1 MAAKRKR
8 RAAGKPPEEQKASKQ
23 KEKTKLNEASSVELP
38 EVQDDILELPYAE
51 VSELPK
57 IARTYSPDVEVGD
70 KNSGEPGYTNRAPL
84 QADERALE
92 LLEIALQLPISIT
105 AVDLLNVSEPVRQI
119 LKRLLTKKRIEK
131 KTVTFATEAN
141 ETSEYFPE
149 EEKLDSREVL
159 MIDKLPSVTYE
170 IIDEDRSGL
179 KKGSIVIGDPVLQYL
194 ATLQPGEKPKNIV
207 VAKESQGLR
216 AVYPLINNVGEVESL
231 LDPGSQIVSMSK
243 NVAKELEIPWDPD
256 ITIEMESAN
265 RSVERTLGLARNV
278 PFLFGCITVYLQIH
292 VMANPAYK
300 VLLGRPFDVITE
312 SLVKNDKDGSQAL
325 TLTDQ
330 NTGVHCVMHTHE
342 RGKYLLS

>member
-1 MAAKRKR
+1 MPVA
-8 RAAGKPPEEQKASKQ
+8 
-23 KEKTKLNEASSVELP
+23 
-38 EVQDDILELPYAE
+38 QDDILELPYAE
-51 VSELPK
+51 VSDLPK
-57 IARTYSPDVEVGD
+57 IARTYSPDEEVGD

-170 IIDEDRSGL
+170 IIDEDRSDL

-207 VAKESQGLR
+207 VAKESQGHIL
-216 AVYPLINNVGEVESL
+216 
-231 LDPGSQIVSMSK
+231 
-243 NVAKELEIPWDPD
+243 
-256 ITIEMESAN
+256 
-265 RSVERTLGLARNV
+265 
-278 PFLFGCITVYLQIH
+278 
-292 VMANPAYK
+292 
-300 VLLGRPFDVITE
+300 
-312 SLVKNDKDGSQAL
+312 
-325 TLTDQ
+325 
-330 NTGVHCVMHTHE
+330 
-342 RGKYLLS
+342 